1 MDVLSFIFAIGLGFG
16 VACWAC
22 GTLLDKSNN
31 IGDSVGTKDNYG
43 VHIHF
48 TCERRLDKK
57 EMGTFC
63 LSHAKPIEGENNAP
77 KGSALV
83 HRLSEEEFKKYNCM
97 TAEEAEAARKL
108 GNPIE
113 DEFSIW
119 ESQQP
124 SDDFKG
130 VFKPLDKEE

>member
-1 MDVLSFIFAIGLGFG
+1 MDVLSFIFALGLGFG

-48 TCERRLDKK
+48 TCERRLDNK
-57 EMGTFC
+57 ERGTFC

-83 HRLSEEEFKKYNCM
+83 HRLSEVEFKKYNCM
-97 TAEEAEAARKL
+97 TAEEAEEARKL

>member
-1 MDVLSFIFAIGLGFG
+1 MDVLAFIFALGLGFG
-16 VACWAC
+16 TACWAC

-31 IGDSVGTKDNYG
+31 IGDSVGSKDIYG
-43 VHIHF
+43 VHVNF

-57 EMGTFC
+57 ETGTFC
-63 LSHAKPIEGENNAP
+63 LSHSKPIEGENLAP
-77 KGSALV
+77 KGSELV
-83 HRLSEEEFKKYNCM
+83 HRLSKEELKKYKSM
-97 TAEEAEAARKL
+97 TAEEAAAARKL

-124 SDDFKG
+124 SGDLKG
-130 VFKPLDKEE
+130 VFRPIDEDQ

>member
-1 MDVLSFIFAIGLGFG
+1 MDVLAFIFAVGLGFG
-16 VACWAC
+16 IACWAC

-48 TCERRLDKK
+48 TCERRLNNK
-57 EMGTFC
+57 ERDTFC

-83 HRLSEEEFKKYNCM
+83 HRLSEVEFKKYNCM

-119 ESQQP
+119 DEQNP
-124 SDDFKG
+124 SASMEN
-130 VFKPLDKEE
+130 VFRPLDDEK